1 MMKEC
6 PDCGGVGYVA
16 DGGDD
21 AALCEHE
28 SHYPRTLYRIICEE
42 CPDFVI
48 ACDSRAEVDEF
59 LPYAV
64 AAHPD
69 CGSYAI
75 RVIEV
80 QS

>member
-21 AALCEHE
+21 AALCKHE
-28 SHYPRTLYRIICEE
+28 SHYPGALYKIICKE
-42 CPDFVI
+42 CPDFWI
-48 ACDSRAEVDEF
+48 TCDSQVDVANF

-64 AAHPD
+64 AVHPD
-69 CGSYAI
+69 CGSAAI
-75 RVIEV
+75 CVIEV